1 MNLLLVAAMVAAV
14 EEVQDSVFG
23 AVVDVDVDVYC
34 EDAFVMLFFL

>member
-14 EEVQDSVFG
+14 EEVQDSVLG
-23 AVVDVDVDVYC
+23 AVVDVDVYC